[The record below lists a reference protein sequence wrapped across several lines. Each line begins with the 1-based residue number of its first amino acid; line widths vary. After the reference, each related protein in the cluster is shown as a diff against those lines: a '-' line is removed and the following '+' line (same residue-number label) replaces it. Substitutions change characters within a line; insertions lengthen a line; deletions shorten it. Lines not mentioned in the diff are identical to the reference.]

1 MKKDVYDER
10 FSKQRPEK
18 VGLQTKQSE
27 QLLTGLDQR
36 HQGIPEQDHGQSPDL
51 SSDSGVRYILFR
63 NIYKKNIHQKI

>member
-36 HQGIPEQDHGQSPDL
+36 HQGIPDQDHGHSPDL
-51 SSDSGVRYILFR
+51 SSDSGVRYCTQ
-63 NIYKKNIHQKI
+63 NISK

>member
-18 VGLQTKQSE
+18 VSLQTKQSE

-36 HQGIPEQDHGQSPDL
+36 HQGIPEQDHGHSPDL
-51 SSDSGVRYILFR
+51 SSDSGVR
-63 NIYKKNIHQKI
+63 